1 MRDSDV
7 LPVAKGPGR
16 NFIRNQSNGARTER
30 ARPHERA
37 VRGERRGRLRAG
49 SESARLAY
57 CAVRQQIDWRPTGKT
72 GSQCDDRKIITRTGI
87 YQGDRAETFLGE
99 RSGVSVSAL

>member
-16 NFIRNQSNGARTER
+16 NFIRNQSNGTRTER

-37 VRGERRGRLRAG
+37 IRGERRGCLRAG

-57 CAVRQQIDWRPTGKT
+57 CAVRQQSDRRPTRKIGR
-72 GSQCDDRKIITRTGI
+72 QCDDGKITTRTRI